1 MKLEINI
8 TADPSILEALNN
20 IAEAIKGT
28 KGNPPPVAV
37 ELEADT
43 GMPMEEARV
52 LTGLDKP
59 KRTRKTKEA
68 PATPEPQ
75 PETPI
80 TAEPQ
85 PTEEPI
91 DPKNLIAKTKSYGFT
106 GTEYTTRL
114 RQWMDQPESDGG
126 MGLKDVQLSK
136 VTDQEK
142 LKQIAAK
149 IEELNAEKEALS
161 NE

>member
-1 MKLEINI
+1 MKLELNI

-20 IAEAIKGT
+20 LAEAIKGT
-28 KGNPPPVAV
+28 KANLPPVATEPEPTQAPV
-37 ELEADT
+37 AESE
-43 GMPMEEARV
+43 PE
-52 LTGLDKP
+52 KP
-59 KRTRKTKEA
+59 KRTRKPKET
-68 PATPEPQ
+68 PATPEPE

-85 PTEEPI
+85 PTEDLI
-91 DPKNLIAKTKSYGFT
+91 DPQALIAKLKSYGFM

-114 RQWMDQPESDGG
+114 RQWMDQSVSEGG

-149 IEELNAEKEALS
+149 IEELKAEKEAAQ
-161 NE
+161 